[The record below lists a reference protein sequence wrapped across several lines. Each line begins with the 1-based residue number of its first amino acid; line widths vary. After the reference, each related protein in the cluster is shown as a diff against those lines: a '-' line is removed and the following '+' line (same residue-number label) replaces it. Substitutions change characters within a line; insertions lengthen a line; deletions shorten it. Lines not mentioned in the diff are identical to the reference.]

1 MIKIK
6 PNMLYVKDPATGEFT
21 QLLAIKGNPGSI
33 SNIDEYFVTNTGDS
47 ELLAMTQKGATDI
60 KNKLAED
67 IADTKSELEK
77 NINTAKSEL
86 AESISSTNTVLEDTK
101 SELKKDIND
110 VLNTQTVA
118 TANYAN
124 YLHGGEVTVGPARP
138 VWFSDST
145 YYDRKV
151 YSKRFMYDPSTDTLK
166 VSNITGR
173 AANLSY
179 KLISSIDEL
188 TSLAKGGMCYA
199 IMLSANIPIN
209 DLIFPANARG
219 MIVANGSGALYVIGE
234 DGVIYTAFYNYNKD
248 AWYGARKSSQPT
260 CITELPSYA
269 VNESPDDHADY
280 PPTAKAVHDSIA
292 SLYVSLEMRIAA
304 LEKHIL

>member
-6 PNMLYVKDPATGEFT
+6 PNMLYVKDPNTGAFT

-33 SNIDEYFVTNTGDS
+33 SNIDEYFVSETGDS

-60 KNKLAED
+60 KNELAKSLE
-67 IADTKSELEK
+67 DTKSELE
-77 NINTAKSEL
+77 EG
-86 AESISSTNTVLEDTK
+86 ISSTNTVLEDTK

-260 CITELPSYA
+260 CITKLQSYA